1 MWIIKKLYAIWLSLL
16 ELLLGIDLA
25 KKFDTKF
32 RFHKSLNLKNPQT
45 LSDKVTYLELHK
57 QSPLAA
63 RCTDKYAVREYVK
76 SKGLED
82 IMALAFLSSYMK

>member
-1 MWIIKKLYAIWLSLL
+1 MTL

-45 LSDKVTYLELHK
+45 LSSKPLDFTYSLTAYLSVH
-57 QSPLAA
+57 LAA
-63 RCTDKYAVREYVK
+63 NGDCFCNSRYVTLSDRVILK
-76 SKGLED
+76 CGL
-82 IMALAFLSSYMK
+82 LKNYMLFG

>member
-1 MWIIKKLYAIWLSLL
+1 MWIIKKLYAILLSLL

-45 LSDKVTYLELHK
+45 LSDKVTYLSFPSAKCNKVLLISSGISYSDINISFENAATNFSSFSK
-57 QSPLAA
+57 SP
-63 RCTDKYAVREYVK
+63 
-76 SKGLED
+76 
-82 IMALAFLSSYMK
+82 

>member
-32 RFHKSLNLKNPQT
+32 RFHKSLNLKNPHFKIT
-45 LSDKVTYLELHK
+45 PSKYSSRNFSSSKHHKTYSSMYTM
-57 QSPLAA
+57 QPLLQASHH
-63 RCTDKYAVREYVK
+63 TYGINHND
-76 SKGLED
+76 S
-82 IMALAFLSSYMK
+82 